1 MSEKVGFFEEKP
13 NVKSSMRLMSFLSL
27 IAAVGMG
34 LLTIYSDA
42 GSSDGLMI
50 TFGFLLGA
58 FAPKT
63 VQKFAEQKISS

>member
-1 MSEKVGFFEEKP
+1 MKEDTGFFEEKP
-13 NVKSSMRLMSFLSL
+13 GVKSSMRLMSFLSL

-34 LLTIYSDA
+34 LPTIYSDA

-63 VQKFAEQKISS
+63 VQKFAEQKVNG

>member
-13 NVKSSMRLMSFLSL
+13 GVKSSMRLMSFLSL
-27 IAAVGMG
+27 LAAMGMG
-34 LLTIYSDA
+34 VLTLYSE
-42 GSSDGLMI
+42 GSADGLMI